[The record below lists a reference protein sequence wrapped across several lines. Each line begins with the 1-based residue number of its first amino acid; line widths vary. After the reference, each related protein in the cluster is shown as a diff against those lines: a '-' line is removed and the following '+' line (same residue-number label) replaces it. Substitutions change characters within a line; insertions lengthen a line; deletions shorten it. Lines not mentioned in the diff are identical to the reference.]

1 VDVAG
6 FEGLTIHI
14 LSDSLGE
21 TADMVARAA
30 AAQFAPGAFRVERLP
45 KVSSPKQLREL
56 VRLHCGP
63 DCIFFFTLVEPE
75 LLREMYRVIEDLD
88 VNGCDILGP
97 PMRML
102 EEVSG
107 ESPKGEAGLVR
118 LTDRGYFDK
127 IEALEFAVK
136 HDDGRNPQ
144 GLGEA
149 EIVLIGVSRTS
160 KTPLSMY
167 LAFKGYR
174 TANVPLTLGTDPP
187 KELFEVD
194 SKRVFGLVAD
204 AALLSHIRTQRM
216 QELGSYVAHYAEQES
231 VERELEEAR
240 AVMRRIG
247 CIVLRTDNRA
257 IEETAQEILRYAERA
272 FE

>member
-1 VDVAG
+1 MAG

-30 AAQFAPGAFRVERLP
+30 AAQFATGAFRVERLP
-45 KVSSPKQLREL
+45 KVSSPQQLREL
-56 VRLHCGP
+56 VGLHCGR
-63 DCIFFFTLVEPE
+63 DCVFFFTLVEPG
-75 LLREMYRVIEDLD
+75 LRSEMYRVMDELE
-88 VNGCDILGP
+88 VNGVDILGP
-97 PMRML
+97 PMATL
-102 EEVSG
+102 SEVSA
-107 ESPKGEAGLVR
+107 EEPKGEAGLVR
-118 LTDRGYFDK
+118 LTDRGYFQK

-144 GLGEA
+144 GLAEA
-149 EIVLIGVSRTS
+149 EVVLIGVSRTS

-187 KELFEVD
+187 KELYEVD
-194 SKRVFGLVAD
+194 PKNVFGLTAD
-204 AALLSHIRTQRM
+204 SALLSRIRTQRM
-216 QELGSYVAHYAEQES
+216 QELGSYVAHYAEEES
-231 VERELEEAR
+231 VVRELEEAR

-257 IEETAQEILRYAERA
+257 IEETAQEILRYVEEP
-272 FE
+272 FD